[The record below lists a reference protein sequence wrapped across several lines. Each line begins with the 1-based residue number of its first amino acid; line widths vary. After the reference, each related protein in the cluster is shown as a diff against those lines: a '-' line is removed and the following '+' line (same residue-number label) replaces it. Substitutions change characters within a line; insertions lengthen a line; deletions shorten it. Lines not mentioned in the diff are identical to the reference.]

1 MLLWSI
7 EPKIDWNQLLQ
18 TMDSKNHDLEKIIPK
33 IMAKLLKNDSIASL
47 LQMAKNKLIR
57 APADTEV
64 VSSFARQYQ
73 IIKAKKKQ
81 QQPASRQSST
91 EESDNTKVSKQLFS
105 ACGTCI
111 SD

>member
-1 MLLWSI
+1 MESI
-7 EPKIDWNQLLQ
+7 VADNGVKKSCRDN
-18 TMDSKNHDLEKIIPK
+18 DLEKIIPK

>member
-1 MLLWSI
+1 
-7 EPKIDWNQLLQ
+7 
-18 TMDSKNHDLEKIIPK
+18 
-33 IMAKLLKNDSIASL
+33 MAKLLKNDSIASL

-81 QQPASRQSST
+81 QQQPASRQSST